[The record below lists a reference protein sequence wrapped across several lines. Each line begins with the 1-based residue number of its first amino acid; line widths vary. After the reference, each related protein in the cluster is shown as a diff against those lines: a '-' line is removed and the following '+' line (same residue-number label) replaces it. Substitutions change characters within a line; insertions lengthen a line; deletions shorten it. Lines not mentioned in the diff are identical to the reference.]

1 MECPHCRNTIHDL
14 GPDPTQR
21 DPNGELVLPVWLI
34 KAFCCVVAALVLVQ
48 LHMATTIR

>member
-14 GPDPTQR
+14 GKDPTQR

-48 LHMATTIR
+48 LQMASG